1 MEKYE
6 GSCASI
12 GNTSKATPTRQ
23 IGQQIEALQKSV
35 DSLHLFIDD
44 LHGNLC
50 DILHEPYP
58 KVEQNKAKD
67 ACKPDEAQLVPLA
80 VQLHRIRSRVISAA
94 DMISNINTRLEL

>member
-6 GSCASI
+6 GGCASI
-12 GNTSKATPTRQ
+12 GNPPKDVKQVTQQAEKLQRGIATLHIAIEKLSANLYAVLKA
-23 IGQQIEALQKSV
+23 
-35 DSLHLFIDD
+35 
-44 LHGNLC
+44 
-50 DILHEPYP
+50 PYP